1 MVGRAQAVYFCIN
14 FVLSDFSG
22 SFYMTLFIGLLLIL
36 LGLFVYLEL
45 KSIVDGVTCASIPL
59 FELCCSLCCLV
70 LSVLSIIRYDLS
82 VCLFVCLFVLSEV
95 FVLYGYFPLE
105 MWLQ

>member
-1 MVGRAQAVYFCIN
+1 
-14 FVLSDFSG
+14 
-22 SFYMTLFIGLLLIL
+22 MTLFIGLLLIL

-70 LSVLSIIRYDLS
+70 LSVLSIIRYVLS
-82 VCLFVCLFVLSEV
+82 VCLFVCFI
-95 FVLYGYFPLE
+95 
-105 MWLQ
+105 